1 MSKHEQKFKYVHVGI
16 QYLGE
21 RMVQAAQAQLAGQPI
36 LILPEGTLR
45 QIGRTAQKNNI
56 AAAKAVADAV
66 KTTLGPKGMD
76 KMLVD
81 SIGDIVITN
90 DGVTIL
96 EEMDIEHPAAKMMVE
111 VAKTQNEEVGDGTTT
126 SVVIAGEL
134 LKKAEELLDQEIHPT
149 IITKGFK
156 IAKDEALRILD
167 EISKPISLKDEE
179 ILRKVAMTAMTGK
192 SAEKASQK
200 LADLVVEAIKIVA
213 EERDGKIV
221 IDKDNIKRVKK
232 YGASSEETELIK
244 GIVID
249 KEVVHPGMPK
259 VIKDAKIALLD
270 TALEVKETETD
281 AQIRITSPEQLE
293 AFIKQEQKMLKEM
306 VEKVAAT
313 GANVVF
319 CQKGIDDLAQHYLAK
334 KGILACRRVKKS
346 DMEALAKATGGRI
359 VTNLDDLKAEDLGH
373 AKVVEEVKIA
383 GESMV
388 FVRDCKDPKAIT
400 ILVRGSTEHV
410 VDEVDRSIEDAIG
423 AVASAIEVGKVVAG
437 AGAPEIEIS
446 RRLRKFAEKFSG
458 REQLAIIAFADA
470 LEVIPRALAEN
481 AGLDPIDILVELRA
495 KHDEGKTYHG
505 VDVEQ
510 GKIRDAFEMDV
521 VEPLKVKTQAI
532 KSAAEAAEMI
542 LRIDDVIAASKL
554 EKEEKTPTPPSE
566 SE

>member
-1 MSKHEQKFKYVHVGI
+1 M
-16 QYLGE
+16 E
-21 RMVQAAQAQLAGQPI
+21 RQPQLAGQPI

-45 QIGRTAQKNNI
+45 QIGRGAQKSNV

-96 EEMDIEHPAAKMMVE
+96 EEMEIEHPAAKMMVE
-111 VAKTQNEEVGDGTTT
+111 IAKTQNEEVGDGTTT

-134 LKKAEELLDQEIHPT
+134 LKRAEELLDQNIHPT
-149 IITKGFK
+149 VITKGFK

-167 EISKPISLKDEE
+167 EISSPIGLRDEE
-179 ILRKVAMTAMTGK
+179 KLKKIAMTAMYGK
-192 SAEKASQK
+192 SAEKASEK
-200 LADLVVEAIKIVA
+200 LAKLVVDAVGVVA

-221 IDKDNIKRVKK
+221 IDKENIKRVKR
-232 YGASSEETELIK
+232 YGASSEETELIH
-244 GIVID
+244 GIIID

-259 VIKDAKIALLD
+259 TVKEARIALLD
-270 TALEVKETETD
+270 VPLEVKETETD

-293 AFIKQEQKMLKEM
+293 AFIKQEQKMIREM
-306 VEKVAAT
+306 VEKVAAI
-313 GANVVF
+313 GATVVF

-346 DMEALAKATGGRI
+346 DMEALAKATGARI
-359 VTNLDDLKAEDLGH
+359 VTSVDDLRNEDLGY

-388 FVRDCKDPKAIT
+388 FVKECKDPKAVS

-410 VDEVDRSIEDAIG
+410 VDEVDRSIEDAVG
-423 AVASAIEVGKVVAG
+423 AVVSAVELGKFVVG
-437 AGAPEIEIS
+437 AGAPEAEVAK
-446 RRLRKFAEKFSG
+446 RLRKFAEKFSG
-458 REQLAIIAFADA
+458 REQLAIQAFADA
-470 LEVIPRALAEN
+470 MEVIPRALAEN
-481 AGLDPIDILVELRA
+481 AGLDPIDILVKLRSE
-495 KHDEGKTYHG
+495 HEGGKVTYG
-505 VDVEQ
+505 VDVVN
-510 GKIRDAFEMDV
+510 GKVADALEMNV
-521 VEPLKVKTQAI
+521 IEPLKVKTQAI

-554 EKEEKTPTPPSE
+554 EEKAPTPPPPE
-566 SE
+566 